1 MTRSDSPSTEQ
12 APRFAVLWAALAC
25 AVAAMALGY
34 PALGGQFLVNPMS
47 DQYIA
52 GFAFRDFAVQQFRA
66 YGAIP
71 QWNPYLFGGLP
82 FVAAMH
88 GDIFYPTFWLR
99 LLLGTDTGM
108 TWGFISHLWLA
119 GIGTFLF
126 LRVYGLGF
134 VPSLVGALAYQLG
147 GPIAG
152 YASPGHDGKL
162 FVSAL
167 LPITLILLTVGIRDG
182 RRWAWG
188 ALSLV
193 IGLAVLSPHPQLLQY
208 HLLLAGAWALM
219 LGFGTPG
226 LARKVAVRRLGFA
239 LGAVTLGLA
248 IGTIQFLPLREYT
261 PWSPRAGGRDYA
273 YATSYSWP
281 LEEIINTYLPQ
292 FSGILG
298 NYWGRNGIHLHSE
311 YLGAAVLLLVP
322 LAFGVGGEARR
333 GFRRFWLGVAIVSLL
348 WALGGSTPFFQLVY
362 AIVPGTK
369 FFRAPSTM
377 MFVFAFSVALL
388 AALGTERLLAGKVA
402 TRYAIGWLVAGAAV
416 ALLATAG
423 AFTSFAQGLVVDPRY
438 GDLVDANARAVTV
451 GAWRSLLFVAL
462 TAAVIIALARG
473 KLTARQAGVTL
484 PLIVAF
490 DLWSVERQYWMFS
503 APASKLYASD
513 ATIDYLKKLEKPTRV
528 VALAIPQGNPVS
540 AHDPNLGAPGG
551 RVGGGDGL
559 MVHGIRS
566 VTGYHGNELGR
577 YQLLGKADQGYSE
590 VLNPSFWQL
599 MNVNYFIT
607 NTDTLPIDGAQR
619 VAGPAQTAA
628 GTTVSLYKL
637 EGDRPFAWVAPV
649 MARYPDDVMLQAL
662 QQPNFPTYQVAIFD
676 TSAAVATQP
685 LTALPPALDLTTST
699 PDYRPGHFT
708 VTLSAPAPAGSAL
721 VASENFYPGWT
732 AKVDGR
738 PATVYRADYVLL
750 GVPLPAGAKSVEFTY
765 SNATYPKGRSIT
777 LAAIALS
784 VLLLGAGAVADRRGA
799 QVTNG

>member
-1 MTRSDSPSTEQ
+1 MTRPDSPSTEQ
-12 APRFAVLWAALAC
+12 APRFSVLWAALAC
-25 AVAAMALGY
+25 AVAALALGY

-52 GFAFRDFAVQQFRA
+52 GFAFRDFAVQQYRA
-66 YGAIP
+66 FGAIP
-71 QWNPYLFGGLP
+71 QWNPYLFGGMP

-99 LLLGTDTGM
+99 LLLGTDVGM

-119 GIGTFLF
+119 GVGTFLF

-134 VPSLVGALAYQLG
+134 FPSLVGALAYQLG

-167 LPITLILLTVGIRDG
+167 LPVTLILLTVGIRDG

-208 HLLLAGAWALM
+208 HLLVAGAWALM
-219 LGFGTPG
+219 LGFGTSG
-226 LARKVAVRRLGFA
+226 LERKVAFRRMGFA
-239 LGAVTLGLA
+239 LGAVALGLA
-248 IGTIQFLPLREYT
+248 IGAIQFLPLSEYT

-322 LAFGVGGEARR
+322 LAFGVGGEVRR

-388 AALGTERLLAGKVA
+388 AALGTERLLAGRA
-402 TRYAIGWLVAGAAV
+402 TARYAIGWLVAGAAI

-423 AFTSFAQGLVVDPRY
+423 AFTSFAQGLVVDPRF
-438 GDLVDANARAVTV
+438 GDLVDANASAGTG
-451 GAWRSLLFVAL
+451 GAWRSLLFGAL
-462 TAAVIIALARG
+462 GAAVIIAVARG
-473 KLTARQAGVTL
+473 SMTARQAGVAL
-484 PLIVAF
+484 PLIVAL

-513 ATIDYLKKLEKPTRV
+513 ATIDFLKKVPQPTRV
-528 VALAIPQGNPVS
+528 VVFAVGEGNPV
-540 AHDPNLGAPGG
+540 APHDPQLN
-551 RVGGGDGL
+551 GDGL

-577 YQLLGKADQGYSE
+577 YQKLGRGAEGYSAR
-590 VLNPSFWQL
+590 VNPAFWQL
-599 MNVNYFIT
+599 MNVNYFLT
-607 NTDTLPIDGAQR
+607 NTDTLPIDGALP
-619 VAGPAQTAA
+619 VAGPLQNAA
-628 GTTVSLYKL
+628 GTRVSLYKL
-637 EGDRPFAWVAPV
+637 EGDRPFAWVAPA
-649 MARYPDDVMLQAL
+649 MAKYPDDVTLQAAQL
-662 QQPNFPTYQVAIFD
+662 PNFPTYQVAIFD

-685 LTALPPALDLTTST
+685 LTALPAALALTTST
-699 PDYRPGHFT
+699 TDYRPGHFT

-721 VASENFYPGWT
+721 VASENYYPGWT
-732 AKVDGR
+732 ATVDGKS
-738 PATVYRADYVLL
+738 AEVYRADYVLM
-750 GVPLPAGAKSVEFTY
+750 GVPLPAGAKSVEFTFA
-765 SNATYPKGRSIT
+765 NATYPKGRSIT

-784 VLLLGAGAVADRRGA
+784 LLLAGAGFVADRRRV